1 MMNIMQKITCPFC
14 FISFPPERM
23 LFRCN
28 NPGCSGQEN
37 DTIYAEKR
45 QQPVTK
51 MGHLFEVR
59 RDTQERSI
67 ISSFLRSIPRSAPCD
82 VCFVQSHTHI
92 CPECHFE
99 LSHDV
104 GQVKQRI
111 IAIIGGTGTGKSHY
125 IGSLIYVLK
134 VERRHNLIVTLLEDS
149 TQQRWM
155 RDFYS
160 PVFERR
166 TVLPGT
172 LPASQNPDVK
182 TPLVVRLHSKEHI
195 STRVLRGHF
204 DQAINVSI
212 FDAAGEDMADY
223 RKLSRENQA
232 IVHADALIFMID
244 PLQIESVRQQLP
256 WASTISVDPATH
268 PDNMLG
274 RLITLFEEQG
284 NVKPGSGKIHVPTAF
299 LLSKVDVLE
308 SLVYKGSSFLRPT
321 THMGELQ
328 LAEVQSVSTDVLA
341 NLRQWQLSGFCDLI
355 DQRFQTYSYFG
366 ASALGRQP
374 DAQGTFAVVE
384 PLRVEEPFLW
394 LLCKLGFVPGR

>member
-1 MMNIMQKITCPFC
+1 MQKITCPFC
-14 FISFPPERM
+14 FVSFPLERM

-28 NPGCSGQEN
+28 NPGCRGQEN
-37 DTIYAEKR
+37 DDVYARKR
-45 QQPVTK
+45 QQPVTR

-59 RDTQERSI
+59 RDPQEKSI
-67 ISSFLRSIPRSAPCD
+67 IASLLHTVPRSALCD
-82 VCFVQSHTHI
+82 VCFVVSHTHI

-149 TQQRWM
+149 TQQRWI
-155 RDFYS
+155 RDFYT
-160 PVFERR
+160 PVFEKR

-172 LPASQNPDVK
+172 LSASLDPNVK
-182 TPLVVRLHSKEHI
+182 APLVIRLHSKDPVPA
-195 STRVLRGHF
+195 RVLRGYF

-232 IVHADALIFMID
+232 IVHADGLIFMID
-244 PLQIESVRQQLP
+244 PLQIESVRQGLP
-256 WASTISVDPATH
+256 WARTIRTDPATH

-284 NVKPGSGKIHVPTAF
+284 NVKPGNGKIRVPTAF
-299 LLSKVDVLE
+299 LLSKADVLE
-308 SLVYKGSSFLRPT
+308 PLVYRGSSFLRPA
-321 THMGELQ
+321 THMGELHM
-328 LAEVQSVSTDVLA
+328 AEVQSVSTDVVA
-341 NLRQWQLSGFCDLI
+341 NLRQWMLSSFCDLI
-355 DQRFQTYSYFG
+355 EQRFQTYGYFG

-374 DAQGTFAVVE
+374 DAQGSFEVVE